1 MAIERTSISASDASR
16 RQNHW
21 RRGRNAGG
29 AALWRGMVRLPGN
42 TVFAIALALAT
53 LGLSREPVVARVL
66 TEEDLEQVSQI
77 KTSFTK
83 VASDIVQSLRRPDIS
98 SGDSECINST
108 LRELMQISEELAS
121 YEYLITI
128 ETQISDFGDDAAMRG
143 ILRFAVDRAISILE
157 AERRR
162 LSQLVDQC
170 SRFPLAAAKTRD
182 AVQFIDR
189 TAAILKSLRPRL

>member
-1 MAIERTSISASDASR
+1 
-16 RQNHW
+16 
-21 RRGRNAGG
+21 
-29 AALWRGMVRLPGN
+29 MVRLPGN
-42 TVFAIALALAT
+42 TLFAIALALAT
-53 LGLSREPVVARVL
+53 LGLSCEPVAARVL

-108 LRELMQISEELAS
+108 LRELKQISEELAS